1 MLIRE
6 GVNSLKPI
14 TTEAVRVNTRISK
27 QANEWL
33 DSRSSDSGIPK
44 STLILLA
51 IENYIREQEA
61 FTHMGTLNDLL
72 HKVEGLEKAVQ
83 RNVQE

>member
-1 MLIRE
+1 MKTI
-6 GVNSLKPI
+6 N
-14 TTEAVRVNTRISK
+14 TEAVRVNTRISK

-33 DSRSSDSGIPK
+33 DNRSNISGIPK

-61 FTHMGTLNDLL
+61 FSHMASINDVL
-72 HKVEGLEKAVQ
+72 HKLEGLEKAVQ